1 MSTFRLIRAQVLPH
15 GERSQGDRG
24 PTGTESNQMFV
35 CYHAKLALFRNG
47 ISAPFGVF

>member
-1 MSTFRLIRAQVLPH
+1 MSTFRLIRGASPAARR
-15 GERSQGDRG
+15 ESQGDRG